1 MLKEVLKDKDIILA
15 SRSPRREELLSSLG
29 IIFRI
34 VEPDICEDYPANLK
48 REEIAL
54 YLAGRKAESVIQ
66 KEKKEDSDFLI
77 IASDTIVCLD
87 DMILNKPANRQE
99 AIQMLQKLSGTKHQV
114 ITAVCIESPSR
125 RQSFY
130 SETNVYFTKLQDDE
144 IEYYIDNFKPYD
156 KAGSYGIQ
164 EWIGFIGIEKI
175 EGSYFNVMGLP
186 VQKLYTEL
194 KNFIKK
200 NSDIKN

>member
-15 SRSPRREELLSSLG
+15 SRSPRRKELLSSLG
-29 IIFRI
+29 IIFRV
-34 VEPDICEDYPANLK
+34 VEPDVCEDYPTNLK

-54 YLAGRKAESVIQ
+54 YLAGRKAESVIR
-66 KEKKEDSDFLI
+66 KEENKDSDLLI

-87 DMILNKPANRQE
+87 DMVLNKPVNRQE
-99 AIQMLQKLSGTKHQV
+99 AIQMLQTLSGTRHQV
-114 ITAVCIESPSR
+114 ITAVCIEGASQR
-125 RQSFY
+125 HSFY
-130 SETNVYFTKLQDDE
+130 SETNVYFTKLQDEE
-144 IEYYIDNFKPYD
+144 IEFYVDNFEPYD

-186 VQKLYTEL
+186 VQKLYSAL
-194 KNFIKK
+194 KSFIKE
-200 NSDIKN
+200 

>member
-1 MLKEVLKDKDIILA
+1 MLKEGLKDKDIILA
-15 SRSPRREELLSSLG
+15 SRSPRRKELLSSLG
-29 IIFRI
+29 ITFRV
-34 VEPDICEDYPANLK
+34 VEPAVCEDYPPNLK

-54 YLAGRKAESVIQ
+54 YLAARKAESVIQ
-66 KEKKEDSDFLI
+66 KESKKDEDFVI
-77 IASDTIVCLD
+77 IASDTIVCLG
-87 DMILNKPANRQE
+87 DMILNKPASRQE
-99 AIQMLQKLSGTKHQV
+99 AISMLQKLSGKKHQV
-114 ITAVCIESPSR
+114 ITAVCIEGNAHSH
-125 RQSFY
+125 SFY

-144 IEYYIDNFKPYD
+144 IEYYVDNFKPYD

-194 KNFIKK
+194 KNFIKE
-200 NSDIKN
+200 